1 MFLVKFSN
9 MPNERVSYY
18 ILESIFMHVFV
29 AIDGIHFHYILLFYK
44 IIFSFFFKEIFTYFF
59 WISSL
64 LKISLLL
71 DIQDIPSHNHS
82 HSFLDIYLLLNKP
95 LLSESFHLTINEWIT
110 RDAFCLKMVLS
121 KLEGPIDSSLGC

>member
-59 WISSL
+59 
-64 LKISLLL
+64 
-71 DIQDIPSHNHS
+71 
-82 HSFLDIYLLLNKP
+82 
-95 LLSESFHLTINEWIT
+95 
-110 RDAFCLKMVLS
+110 
-121 KLEGPIDSSLGC
+121 